1 MKAQDLLSQFP
12 EKSFSDLFK
21 EKVVAIQGIGAPVDQ
36 VQEVRKAFEKLFSFD
51 ELLVRLKEKLSE
63 VLEREINPRVAER
76 ISYFISQLTSLNS
89 YLENGLNYSDPRNV
103 NQIFQ
108 QFRRHVNYLFEDVRY
123 NISSSGV
130 SSGKKVI
137 DELLLELERIISDLD
152 SFEVDSKVLQKA
164 QQTAE
169 KLVKNSEKFEKAAA
183 TAENWIKSEGRA
195 VASAIEDKSLIFDRK
210 ASEHRRKGVWG
221 WFALAMILGG
231 ASVGAMLYFI
241 HGNGDNPNLSV
252 GGAFLRISILVVIS
266 YFSFYCI
273 QQFTNHRKLY
283 EAYRFKAIALK
294 TMEELAKSYT
304 DPSDKERI
312 LNKAIAIIFS
322 EPSPKEEKLPQKKLI
337 DDLFDLLKRKI

>member
-21 EKVVAIQGIGAPVDQ
+21 EKVVAIQAIGAPVDQ

-63 VLEREINPRVAER
+63 GLEREINPRVAGR
-76 ISYFISQLTSLNS
+76 ISYLISQLVSLNS
-89 YLENGLNYSDPRNV
+89 YLENGLNYSEPRNV

-108 QFRRHVNYLFEDVRY
+108 QFRRNVNYLFQEERY
-123 NISSSGV
+123 NIDSSRV
-130 SSGKKVI
+130 SSGKSVI
-137 DELLLELERIISDLD
+137 DELLLELDGIISSLD
-152 SFEVDSKVLQKA
+152 SVAVDSKALQEA
-164 QQTAE
+164 QLIAE
-169 KLVKNSEKFEKAAA
+169 KLVKNSEKFERAAQ

-195 VASAIEDKSLIFDRK
+195 VAASFEDKSLVFKEK
-210 ASEHRRKGVWG
+210 ADEHKSGWVWG
-221 WFALAMILGG
+221 WFGLAMILGG
-231 ASVGAMLYFI
+231 ASVGSMLYFI
-241 HGNGDNPNLSV
+241 HGNGDNPNLSI

-294 TMEELAKSYT
+294 TMEELVKSYT
-304 DPSDKERI
+304 EPSDKERI
-312 LNKAIAIIFS
+312 LDKAIGIIFS
-322 EPSPKEEKLPQKKLI
+322 EPSPKEEKIPQKKLM
-337 DDLFDLLKRKI
+337 DELFDLLKKKI